1 MKINKIFLILLSLLF
16 SVDHLYCANYEAYKT
31 FLKGTFDL
39 KTGHIEDCIK
49 NYEKV
54 ADLDKDAFSV
64 YKNLAYLYW
73 HAGKTDKAFE
83 TAKMIDKIDGSNP
96 QTTNFLATF
105 YLVANEPETAKQYWE
120 KTLKLN
126 PEDEIAIAYLASYYY
141 SGNEL
146 KKSKSYWDK
155 FLKQQPDNAIG
166 YFQLGIVQEK
176 LNMTNDALASYDK
189 AININTDFKEAYIAK
204 ARIYKK
210 IGQFDLAIKEYENYT
225 SLFPDNALVLMY
237 LGKCFYEAHNYQ
249 KAKEYL
255 LKAKKKLPNNQTIS
269 LWLGI
274 IYEKNRQ
281 FEKAA
286 IELEN
291 VEKADEKNI
300 PIIVRLGYFYAILK
314 NYQKAE
320 KKFLKGIEIVP
331 NNYEILYLAALNYMD
346 WKKYNK
352 AIEYFKKSINIESK
366 FSDAH
371 FYLGLAYDKE
381 KDFAN
386 TELALL
392 KAIELN
398 PKHTKAMNYLGYTY
412 ADKGIKLKE
421 SEMFLVKAVT
431 LEPKNSTYLDSL
443 GWLYYRLGNFKLAEK
458 FLLEAVRI
466 TKDPLMYEHLGD
478 TYIELNK
485 PVEAWTLYSMSF
497 DFKENKNIRKK
508 LDSVQKQIPLED
520 LYKQM
525 LLRSE
530 SNYLKLFPLKTGFKA
545 KISSS
550 LLSKKF
556 YVPFFCYKNKSI
568 RIDLPSI
575 IIPGRVSVHIKN
587 GTYEFVP
594 KAIENQLSQEISN
607 IISKTCEVL
616 NGNFYKQFVDAT
628 VTQKGKRIIYSKN
641 GKELILNLDT
651 ALIKSFSDENFR
663 VNISKYEKFVI
674 SNVPKKIKFVFKDI
688 KIEGL
693 LETAKIYLISGDNK
707 NENNSQSS
715 GKN

>member
-1 MKINKIFLILLSLLF
+1 MKISKIFFILLPLLF
-16 SVDHLYCANYEAYKT
+16 LVECSYCVNYEAYKT
-31 FLKGTFDL
+31 FLKGTCDL
-39 KTGHIEDCIK
+39 KTGHIDDCIK

-54 ADLDKDAFSV
+54 VDLDKDAFSV

-73 HAGKTDKAFE
+73 QSGKTDKAFE
-83 TAKMIDKIDGSNP
+83 AVKMIDKIDGSNP

-105 YLVANEPETAKQYWE
+105 YLVANKPEIAKQYWE
-120 KTLKLN
+120 KTLKSD
-126 PEDEIAIAYLASYYY
+126 PDDETATVYLASYYY

-146 KKSKSYWDK
+146 RKSKSYWDK
-155 FLKQQPDNAIG
+155 FLKQQPDNAMG
-166 YFQLGIVQEK
+166 YFQLGMVQEK
-176 LNMTNDALASYDK
+176 LNMTNDVLTSYDK
-189 AININTDFKEAYIAK
+189 VININPDFKEAYISK
-204 ARIYKK
+204 VRIYEKTEH
-210 IGQFDLAIKEYENYT
+210 FDLAIKEYENYT
-225 SLFPDNALVLMY
+225 SVFPDDALVLMY

-255 LKAKKKLPNNQTIS
+255 LTAKKKLPNNQMIN

-274 IYEKNRQ
+274 IYEKSGQ

-291 VEKADEKNI
+291 VEKSDEKNI
-300 PIIVRLGYFYAILK
+300 SIIARLGYFYAILK
-314 NYQKAE
+314 DYQKAE
-320 KKFLKGIEIVP
+320 KKFLKAVEIAP
-331 NNYEILYLAALNYMD
+331 NNHEILYLAALNYMD

-352 AIEYFKKSINIESK
+352 AIEYFEKSIYSEPK
-366 FSDAH
+366 FPDAY

-386 TELALL
+386 AEQALS
-392 KAIELN
+392 KAIEIN
-398 PKHTKAMNYLGYTY
+398 PKHAKAMNYLGYTY

-443 GWLYYRLGNFKLAEK
+443 GWLYYRLRNFKLAEK

-478 TYIELNK
+478 TFTELNK
-485 PVEAWTLYSMSF
+485 PVEAWVAYSISF
-497 DFKENKNIRKK
+497 DFKKNKNIRKK
-508 LDSVQKQIPLED
+508 LDSVQKQISLEE
-520 LYKQM
+520 LYKQI

-530 SNYLKLFPLKTGFKA
+530 SNYFKLFPFKTGFKT

-550 LLSKKF
+550 FLSKKF
-556 YVPFFCYKNKSI
+556 YVPFFYYKNNSV
-568 RIDLPSI
+568 RINLPSI
-575 IIPGRVSVHIKN
+575 LIPGGMSVHVKN
-587 GTYEFVP
+587 GTCEFVP
-594 KAIENQLSQEISN
+594 KAIENQLFQEISN
-607 IISKTCEVL
+607 IISKTCEIFNV
-616 NGNFYKQFVDAT
+616 NFYKQFIDAK
-628 VTQKGKRIIYSKN
+628 VTKKGRRIIYLKD
-641 GKELILNLDT
+641 GKELVLNLDT
-651 ALIKSFSDENFR
+651 ALIESFSDKDFTAT
-663 VNISKYEKFVI
+663 ISKYEKFGI

-688 KIEGL
+688 KIKGL
-693 LETAKIYLISGDNK
+693 LETTKIYPILGDNK